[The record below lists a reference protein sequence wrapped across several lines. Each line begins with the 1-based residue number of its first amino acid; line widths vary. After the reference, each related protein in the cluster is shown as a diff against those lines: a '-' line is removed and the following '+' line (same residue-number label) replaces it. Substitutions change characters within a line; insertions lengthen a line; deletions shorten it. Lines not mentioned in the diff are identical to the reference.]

1 VRSDVRDGPGLA
13 SSVRGMPC
21 CPTQVSGR
29 GHGMAG
35 RRASLGH
42 RHLATH
48 PRAGMLDRLT
58 RSWVLRLSQLEEVKD
73 VLRARCSPK
82 SEELVIRI
90 GERPASPDRDETRV
104 SDFRKDHDDHSFWH
118 SPRPIRAATFAFC
131 ALISGTPEYLG
142 REANKP

>member
-1 VRSDVRDGPGLA
+1 MPPADLQRLPTPTCGMTTGSAGLHHLGLA
-13 SSVRGMPC
+13 ARPIARV
-21 CPTQVSGR
+21 
-29 GHGMAG
+29 
-35 RRASLGH
+35 
-42 RHLATH
+42 
-48 PRAGMLDRLT
+48 LDRLP
-58 RSWVLRLSQLEEVKD
+58 RLWVARYSRLEEVKD

-118 SPRPIRAATFAFC
+118 SPRPIRAATFAFF